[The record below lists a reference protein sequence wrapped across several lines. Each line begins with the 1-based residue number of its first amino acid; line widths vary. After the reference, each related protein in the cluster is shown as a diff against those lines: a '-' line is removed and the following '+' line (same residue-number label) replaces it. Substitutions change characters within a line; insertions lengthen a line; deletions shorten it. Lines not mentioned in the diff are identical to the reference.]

1 MKNMKIKE
9 FVPLAIG
16 SLIVGILM
24 ELLLQIPEFCKG
36 HEYTIKEFLIGSI
49 LYGTLLFFVELFS
62 QWYTKRYNK
71 KKAEK
76 NNNKSNRA
84 TNV

>member
-9 FVPLAIG
+9 FVALAIG

-49 LYGTLLFFVELFS
+49 LYGTLFFFVELFS

-76 NNNKSNRA
+76 NNNKSNRE

>member
-1 MKNMKIKE
+1 MKIKQ
-9 FVPLAIG
+9 FIPLAIG
-16 SLIVGILM
+16 ALIVGILM

-49 LYGTLLFFVELFS
+49 LYGTLFFFVELFS

-71 KKAEK
+71 KKVEK
-76 NNNKSNRA
+76 NNNKPNRRM
-84 TNV
+84 NV

>member
-1 MKNMKIKE
+1 MKIKE

-49 LYGTLLFFVELFS
+49 LYGTLFFFVELFS

-71 KKAEK
+71 KKQKRITINPTEQRTFK
-76 NNNKSNRA
+76 
-84 TNV
+84 

>member
-1 MKNMKIKE
+1 MKIKE

-16 SLIVGILM
+16 ALIVGILI

-49 LYGTLLFFVELFS
+49 LYGTLFFFVELFS